1 MWLGKHVR
9 QIKSIFIHPSRI
21 IFKLAHKT
29 ATVRLIE
36 HYLSPKSSALQSET
50 FMGVDRAIGS
60 TVRRYLV
67 DLNHNEGLE
76 KEKEIS
82 AVTMLRQ
89 DCSHSKRTPPVKAI

>member
-60 TVRRYLV
+60 TVRRDNRLS
-67 DLNHNEGLE
+67 LSGHN
-76 KEKEIS
+76 
-82 AVTMLRQ
+82 
-89 DCSHSKRTPPVKAI
+89 SKLDYARKIDEH